1 LLRADADVV
10 LAELT
15 PVLEDKNVE
24 VRLNAIRF
32 LGEFGPPAVPRLAGM
47 LNDPDAAVWR
57 AASSTLEKTAAP
69 AKVLDPA
76 LLPLLKE
83 ESSTARQNAV
93 NILWRCGPQAV
104 PHLVSA
110 LKDKNSL
117 VRVAAVR
124 SLHQS
129 NADTKVAFPAIVE
142 ALDDESPLVR
152 ASAAVALGKF

>member
-1 LLRADADVV
+1 IGTDAVEPLVGAFKDEDPEVRQEAARVLGTMSKSDPGVVPALVRSLKDPVDLVRGQSINSLQLLRADADVV

-69 AKVLDPA
+69 EKVLYP
-76 LLPLLKE
+76 
-83 ESSTARQNAV
+83 
-93 NILWRCGPQAV
+93 
-104 PHLVSA
+104 
-110 LKDKNSL
+110 
-117 VRVAAVR
+117 
-124 SLHQS
+124 
-129 NADTKVAFPAIVE
+129 
-142 ALDDESPLVR
+142 
-152 ASAAVALGKF
+152 